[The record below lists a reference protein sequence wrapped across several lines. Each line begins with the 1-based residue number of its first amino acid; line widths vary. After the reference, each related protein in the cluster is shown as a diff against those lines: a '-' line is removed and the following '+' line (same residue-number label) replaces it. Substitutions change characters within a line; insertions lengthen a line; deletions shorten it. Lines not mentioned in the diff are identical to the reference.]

1 MKRYMYTP
9 AHFRALYAGPTV
21 NAFRHD
27 LAALFPFEEMEPLLN
42 HLFSDKIF
50 TPARDEPFKIIP

>member
-21 NAFRHD
+21 NAFPRD
-27 LAALFPFEEMEPLLN
+27 LIALSPFEEVDPLLDY
-42 HLFSDKIF
+42 LFSDQFFVPERAVPLKTI
-50 TPARDEPFKIIP
+50 T